1 MKLSTLLM
9 LISSILVIHPA
20 FAQSISRSVTSS
32 AGVTQTN
39 GNTRLS
45 YTVGEPVIGTMSA
58 GKQQLGNGFFQSLN
72 MSFYLIK
79 PEYEYLSGVRIYPNP
94 VSESFTI
101 REKDNH
107 PLEIRISDQQTRIIK
122 ETVVNSGDIINASE
136 WKPGIYFLSTKDKLN
151 NQVSVFKIVI
161 L

>member
-1 MKLSTLLM
+1 MKLSS
-9 LISSILVIHPA
+9 LIVLICSIVLIHPA

-32 AGVTQTN
+32 VGITQTN

-58 GKQQLGNGFFQSLN
+58 GKHQLGNGFYQSLN

-79 PEYEYLSGVRIYPNP
+79 PEYEYLTGVRIYPNP
-94 VSESFTI
+94 VTENFII

-122 ETVVNSGDIINASE
+122 EAEVNSGDIINASE
-136 WKPGIYFLSTKDKLN
+136 WKPGIYFLNTKDKLN